1 MPFILWIGKG
11 LLILGIFHFVVPS
24 IVNAYTRNSWV
35 KLPIMLF
42 LAIVAGAFMSWLRY
56 VPYLLL
62 FIWLSLTYY
71 TLQVMME
78 RKFESEAG
86 MRVNK
91 PVFYVSSYSY
101 VLLSCLLGW
110 FFQAEVI
117 VDDPSGLGTPLW
129 KHLFG
134 LISTEKLGG

>member
-1 MPFILWIGKG
+1 MPFILWIGKS

-24 IVNAYTRNSWV
+24 IVDAYTRNSWV

-42 LAIVAGAFMSWLRY
+42 LAIVAGAFMAWLRY

-62 FIWLSLTYY
+62 FIWLSITCY
-71 TLQVMME
+71 TLQAMME
-78 RKFESEAG
+78 RKFESEADT
-86 MRVNK
+86 RISK
-91 PVFYVSSYSY
+91 PVFYVSSYTY

-110 FFQAEVI
+110 FFQAEV
-117 VDDPSGLGTPLW
+117 VVGDASGSGTPLW
-129 KHLFG
+129 RQLFG